1 MLIRQ
6 AETGDAVARTRA
18 EKMLRS
24 ALAIAPTNQQA
35 LYELGNLEL
44 NDGRV
49 TEASR
54 HLEQVVKLAPLSS
67 QAHFALAR
75 VYRRLKRVEDAQK
88 EMDLYNRSKE
98 ADSRDGGAAS
108 HNDEAKN

>member
-1 MLIRQ
+1 LRLVEYALMLIKQ

-44 NDGRV
+44 NGMSEYDVMVGRCMDKFYHQW
-49 TEASR
+49 T
-54 HLEQVVKLAPLSS
+54 
-67 QAHFALAR
+67 R
-75 VYRRLKRVEDAQK
+75 VHGNQPTY
-88 EMDLYNRSKE
+88 
-98 ADSRDGGAAS
+98 GGS
-108 HNDEAKN
+108 FGG